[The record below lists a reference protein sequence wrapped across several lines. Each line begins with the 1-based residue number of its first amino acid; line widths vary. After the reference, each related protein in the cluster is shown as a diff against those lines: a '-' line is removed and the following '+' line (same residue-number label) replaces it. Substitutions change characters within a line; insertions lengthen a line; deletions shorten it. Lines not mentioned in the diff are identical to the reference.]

1 MEIIP
6 VIDVMK
12 GRVVQAKGGVRA
24 AYQPL
29 QSQLTQQTDTIA
41 VVADLLAYAPFKTL
55 YMADLDA
62 IMGRPPA
69 HDLYQALTAAFP
81 QLMIYLDVGIKTVD
95 DWHAIAG
102 ISGLQAVIGSET
114 LQDKTLLSDE
124 LIRRQGILSLD
135 YRAGNLL
142 GSAHLPDRADW
153 PEKTIVMS
161 LDSVGANKGPNVD
174 LLSSLRKRGE
184 RQWLMAGGVRD
195 NKDIDMLRE
204 QGVAGVLVASALHSG
219 KLKI

>member
-62 IMGRPPA
+62 IMGRPPRYRSMTTTFWNSKTRSYR
-69 HDLYQALTAAFP
+69 LFP
-81 QLMIYLDVGIKTVD
+81 
-95 DWHAIAG
+95 
-102 ISGLQAVIGSET
+102 SC
-114 LQDKTLLSDE
+114 
-124 LIRRQGILSLD
+124 
-135 YRAGNLL
+135 
-142 GSAHLPDRADW
+142 P
-153 PEKTIVMS
+153 
-161 LDSVGANKGPNVD
+161 
-174 LLSSLRKRGE
+174 
-184 RQWLMAGGVRD
+184 
-195 NKDIDMLRE
+195 
-204 QGVAGVLVASALHSG
+204 
-219 KLKI
+219 